1 MKEVIGKAH
10 EQVSHSLHLTAEL
23 LGIAEEFEKK
33 GIRMLALKGPVLSV
47 LAYSQPASRTFCD
60 LDLLVPPDAVAR
72 ASDVLQARGYGPL
85 VSTHEAQGCHRI
97 FVRDR
102 DNATVELHWALF
114 PPALQWPLEQTGIW
128 ERAQEVHIGGKA
140 VPTLGPEDTVIFLCL
155 HGFKHRWSRLKWVCD
170 MRFALQPASNVDW
183 TAVVARSQEIG
194 CYRAVLIGVILA
206 SELLGF
212 DVPAELQHNDR
223 SYSIARS
230 LASRYQESIGSGDIV
245 DGAEL
250 LICEVHSRDRA
261 LDSVFTLT
269 RALSAKWRPN
279 CHDQQTARL
288 PHYLGALYYL
298 IRPLRLLSTY
308 GLGWV
313 KPLLCGR

>member
-1 MKEVIGKAH
+1 
-10 EQVSHSLHLTAEL
+10 
-23 LGIAEEFEKK
+23 
-33 GIRMLALKGPVLSV
+33 
-47 LAYSQPASRTFCD
+47 
-60 LDLLVPPDAVAR
+60 
-72 ASDVLQARGYGPL
+72 
-85 VSTHEAQGCHRI
+85 
-97 FVRDR
+97 
-102 DNATVELHWALF
+102 
-114 PPALQWPLEQTGIW
+114 
-128 ERAQEVHIGGKA
+128 
-140 VPTLGPEDTVIFLCL
+140 
-155 HGFKHRWSRLKWVCD
+155 
-170 MRFALQPASNVDW
+170 
-183 TAVVARSQEIG
+183 
-194 CYRAVLIGVILA
+194 VLIGVILA